1 MIRYYG
7 QLKTVLHTTWSNFR
21 STDYKNLKAYAV
33 KSSPSTPGNKN
44 FTDVIR
50 KQAKFLID
58 YPEFRTQALSLW
70 TTANTAERPLLITVM
85 GEFKTGKST
94 FLNTLLGQEVLT
106 ADVTPATAVVTML
119 SYGEEEHITAHF
131 ENGNSREFKASD
143 LADLTAEGNDQK
155 KKLRNELRYVEVKL
169 PIEILRRITLVDTP
183 GLNVDNP
190 LHIEATKN
198 FMHEADFVLWL
209 FAYGKVASK
218 TEEIAIKELGARL
231 KPLAVVNRI
240 DEMDEEEE
248 TLEEV
253 LQDVVRRLKDSIHS
267 VYGLSSKQAQLGLK
281 NNDSLLLE
289 ESGWSKFM
297 NHFRT
302 DVLERSDSLLDV
314 SIHAKANEI
323 QDEVLRLVTAKIKKL
338 SKQSDEL
345 KNHTATIQ
353 KLNDR
358 NGVIKSLQYTI
369 EQTIKESWYIEQT
382 KVQEMLSKDTKKVF
396 HPFQTLQKGYE
407 ILEETPKISG
417 VEDQMLLFEH
427 QMNDIIHRQK
437 EKQRKKENLQV
448 AKNNHNYRQDLCNR
462 DWKVYNKS
470 GFFGN
475 RPLFDWNG
483 EERRLRLEQQDINR
497 AKSQLESEAKQLLK
511 DFRELTTSSINFNK
525 EVSKYLKKCLNALK
539 KETLQIQKKKHSI
552 TKNHNTQF
560 IKTEQDLTR
569 YRKVLTEVKT
579 PILLEEL
586 ETTQNL
592 LPQNT

>member
-1 MIRYYG
+1 MIRYYA

-21 STDYKNLKAYAV
+21 STDYKNLRAYTV
-33 KSSPSTPGNKN
+33 KPVPSTLENKS

-70 TTANTAERPLLITVM
+70 MTANTVERPLLITVM

-131 ENGNSREFKASD
+131 ENGSSREFKASD
-143 LADLTAEGNDQK
+143 LADLTAEGNNQK

-289 ESGWSKFM
+289 ESGWNKFM

-302 DVLERSDSLLDV
+302 DVLDRSDSLLDV

-323 QDEVLRLVTAKIKKL
+323 QDEVLRLVAAKIKKL
-338 SKQSDEL
+338 SKQRDEL

-353 KLNDR
+353 KLNER
-358 NGVIKSLQYTI
+358 NGVIKSLQHTI
-369 EQTIKESWYIEQT
+369 EQTIKATWYIERNQ
-382 KVQEMLSKDTKKVF
+382 VQEMLSTDTKKVF
-396 HPFQTLQKGYE
+396 HPLQTLQKGYVV
-407 ILEETPKISG
+407 LEDTPKIVG

-448 AKNNHNYRQDLCNR
+448 AKNNHNYRQALCNR
-462 DWKVYNKS
+462 DWKTYNKS

-497 AKSQLESEAKQLLK
+497 AESQLESEAKQLLK

-525 EVSKYLKKCLNALK
+525 EVSKYLKKCLKALK

-552 TKNHNTQF
+552 TKNHNSQF

-586 ETTQNL
+586 ETTQNS
-592 LPQNT
+592 LPQKT